1 MRTCSPNSGR
11 SQIIDDHLHY
21 RFAEWNAR
29 HTAAVYGDVPILL
42 VPYAHE
48 GRRWTYRN
56 AKAVPWPKLSEGLA
70 ALDHAARMDGMIVT
84 DIVKPRN
91 VLLNNGTGIIIDFDL
106 HRAWARDLFAPV
118 LSWLGC
124 TGCGSSQKGQRS
136 QPRWCT
142 HIMPHINFCE
152 QVRLSPYLN
161 LYGNEAMARSI
172 TASRASLRT
181 SRSSHGQW
189 RTGGAKRTGSK
200 GQGEKSSLAK
210 STDAISAALSMARI
224 ARSIQ
229 DSPVNHRAEGEGREA
244 ELGKKVRGNE

>member
-1 MRTCSPNSGR
+1 MPQFATQGRFPLFVTFETDVVPDDTPVLRGCIGCLSPIELSELR
-11 SQIIDDHLHY
+11 HYAHSAAFLDD
-21 RFAEWNAR
+21 RFAPMALSDLAPERGSTLFCKVSLLHGYEQAR
-29 HTAAVYGDVPILL
+29 SVFDFEL
-42 VPYAHE
+42 
-48 GRRWTYRN
+48 
-56 AKAVPWPKLSEGLA
+56 
-70 ALDHAARMDGMIVT
+70 
-84 DIVKPRN
+84 
-91 VLLNNGTGIIIDFDL
+91 GTHGIIIDFDL

-142 HIMPHINFCE
+142 HIMSHINFCD

-189 RTGGAKRTGSK
+189 RTGGAKRTASK

-210 STDAISAALSMARI
+210 SADAVNAALSMSRI
-224 ARSIQ
+224 ARAIQ
-229 DSPVNHRAEGEGREA
+229 QPAIIELKERAVKRS
-244 ELGKKVRGNE
+244 

>member
-1 MRTCSPNSGR
+1 VRTCSPASGR

-21 RFAEWNAR
+21 QFAEWNAR
-29 HTAAVYGDVPILL
+29 HTAAVYSHVPIVL

-48 GRRWTYRN
+48 GRRWTYCN
-56 AKAVPWPKLSEGLA
+56 AKAVPWPKLIEGLA
-70 ALDHAARMDGMIVT
+70 ALDRAARMDGMIVT

-91 VLLNNGTGIIIDFDL
+91 VLLKNGTGIIVDFDL

-124 TGCGSSQKGQRS
+124 AGCGSSQKEQRS

-142 HIMPHINFCE
+142 HIMSHINFCD

-181 SRSSHGQW
+181 SRSSRGQW
-189 RTGGAKRTGSK
+189 RTRTGSK
-200 GQGEKSSLAK
+200 GQGETSSLAK
-210 STDAISAALSMARI
+210 RDFKSADAISAALSMARI
-224 ARSIQ
+224 TRSIQ
-229 DSPVNHRAEGEGREA
+229 DSPINHRAERGREVP
-244 ELGKKVRGNE
+244 LRT